1 MNEPTNILD
10 EVIGELS
17 AIPTIKPDTSMPA
30 KEPPETLEQ
39 LTNAWKNEKMK
50 LTSMPK
56 PTAPRFSSAPTFP
69 TNRPKY
75 DESAKPFLKKEE
87 LYPYWQSGA
96 VTTPYIIVA
105 IENLFEVPHEL
116 WRQIESEICSQ
127 TSIPTKLSPM
137 ERLEREL
144 DFFNRVLSTA
154 SMKRKSINPQFV
166 SDYGQA
172 RDNRL
177 FALSSLRHNE
187 EMSVF
192 KQEEQDRRNF
202 YKRNR
207 FSCNRAN

>member
-1 MNEPTNILD
+1 MKDNNIAVDLV
-10 EVIGELS
+10 EQLISEAMTS
-17 AIPTIKPDTSMPA
+17 SKIPTIKPDTSMPA
-30 KEPPETLEQ
+30 KEPQETLEQ
-39 LTNAWKNEKMK
+39 LTNAWKNEKTK
-50 LTSMPK
+50 S
-56 PTAPRFSSAPTFP
+56 AAPTFP

-154 SMKRKSINPQFV
+154 SMKRKSISPQFV

>member
-1 MNEPTNILD
+1 MKDNNIASDLV
-10 EVIGELS
+10 EQLISEAMTS
-17 AIPTIKPDTSMPA
+17 SKIPTIKPDTSMPV
-30 KEPPETLEQ
+30 KEPQETLEQ
-39 LTNAWKNEKMK
+39 LTNAWKNEKTK
-50 LTSMPK
+50 YTP
-56 PTAPRFSSAPTFP
+56 P

-127 TSIPTKLSPM
+127 TSIPTRLSPM

-154 SMKRKSINPQFV
+154 AMKRKSINPQFV

-177 FALSSLRHNE
+177 FELSSLRHKE
-187 EMSVF
+187 EMTVF
-192 KQEEQDRRNF
+192 KQEEQERRNF

-207 FSCNRAN
+207 FSCNRGN